1 MSRTEPNPSSDAQS
15 VLNTALEAYERMT
28 KIKLLTHPLAAQ
40 IQSCDSPTAILSVL
54 RDLIQQFDQR
64 YTSDQRLTNWP
75 NATVKVLYAFS
86 GTLGDSVGHALS
98 PANVVLSGI
107 GVVLLV
113 AKDVVNS
120 QDVLIDILVRIESYF
135 KRLESYTEVPPTPEM
150 TNVMVKITTEVLSIV
165 AFATDSI
172 KHGGSEKFMKKL
184 MDVRTGDARSYLSK
198 FTIEV
203 VQMAIVETSK
213 VTTTPIATGT

>member
-54 RDLIQQFDQR
+54 RDLIQQFNQR

-86 GTLGDSVGHALS
+86 GTLGDSVGHVS
-98 PANVVLSGI
+98 SN
-107 GVVLLV
+107 
-113 AKDVVNS
+113 
-120 QDVLIDILVRIESYF
+120 
-135 KRLESYTEVPPTPEM
+135 
-150 TNVMVKITTEVLSIV
+150 
-165 AFATDSI
+165 
-172 KHGGSEKFMKKL
+172 
-184 MDVRTGDARSYLSK
+184 
-198 FTIEV
+198 
-203 VQMAIVETSK
+203 
-213 VTTTPIATGT
+213 